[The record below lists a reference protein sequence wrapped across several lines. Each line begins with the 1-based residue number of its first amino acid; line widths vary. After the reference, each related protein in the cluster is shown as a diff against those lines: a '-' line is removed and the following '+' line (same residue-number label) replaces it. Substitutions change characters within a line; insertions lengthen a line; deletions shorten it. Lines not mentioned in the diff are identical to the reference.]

1 MNHLKKLWG
10 IWLAAV
16 FLCVL
21 CLSACRKEETPPDA
35 EEGTYQ
41 IYYLDSARMKLAPL
55 PYETQTTDPELLIGE
70 LAGQILEAPG
80 EPGYQAVL
88 GEPVVLL
95 DLSREENILTVNFS
109 KEYNSM
115 DAIREVLCRAALA
128 KTFTQVAGID
138 YISITCEGQPLF
150 DRRGNPLGAVSGAD
164 FIDSISDVNS
174 FERVELTLYF
184 ANETRDGLA
193 AETRE
198 VVHSMSTSTERL
210 VVEQLLAGPQEG
222 HNPVLPQETRIL
234 SVSVTDS
241 ICYVNLDGGFLTG
254 ELEAA
259 EYIPVYALVNSL
271 TELPTVNKVQILI
284 NGSADAVYRNS
295 ISLSSPLEREE
306 SYITDLQG

>member
-1 MNHLKKLWG
+1 
-10 IWLAAV
+10 
-16 FLCVL
+16 
-21 CLSACRKEETPPDA
+21 
-35 EEGTYQ
+35 
-41 IYYLDSARMKLAPL
+41 
-55 PYETQTTDPELLIGE
+55 
-70 LAGQILEAPG
+70 
-80 EPGYQAVL
+80 
-88 GEPVVLL
+88 
-95 DLSREENILTVNFS
+95 
-109 KEYNSM
+109 
-115 DAIREVLCRAALA
+115 
-128 KTFTQVAGID
+128 
-138 YISITCEGQPLF
+138 
-150 DRRGNPLGAVSGAD
+150 
-164 FIDSISDVNS
+164 
-174 FERVELTLYF
+174 
-184 ANETRDGLA
+184 
-193 AETRE
+193 
-198 VVHSMSTSTERL
+198 MSTSTERL